1 MIQLK
6 APWNERNGK
15 FSPLKAVVFAGLFV
29 PALWIAY
36 LAATGALEPKVV
48 TEMIHRTGL
57 WAIRFLTLSLLVT
70 PLMRGARYPKLVAI
84 RRMVGV
90 AAFAYAA
97 AHLSLYIVDQHYDLL
112 HVASEIVLR
121 FYLTIGF
128 VTWLG
133 LAALAA
139 TSTDGMIR
147 RLGPRWRQL
156 HSIVYALG
164 VLALLHFMIQAKAD
178 VSEPVMMTGFFAILM
193 LFRALVKRGLPA
205 WGAAPPGERMAR
217 SLPIWTTTICS
228 AYLGSGA
235 NHRSSASRSST
246 VNAPGVGRR
255 FCPGVRVYYS
265 PALSPLR
272 PPLLIAPTSK
282 YCPSSRDGSRWFGA
296 AVTLGAICRAATS
309 CISVRELFMEYR
321 STSGVWRRTAHR
333 RPCLKISP
341 IRKTPRLAGSLS
353 PGREFF
359 YTRVR
364 RDKAESPPLPG

>member
-1 MIQLK
+1 MIPLK

-29 PALWIAY
+29 PALWIVY

-48 TEMIHRTGL
+48 TEMIHRAGL

-97 AHLSLYIVDQHYDLL
+97 AHLSLYIVDQHYDLI

-139 TSTDGMIR
+139 TSTDAMIR

-193 LFRALVKRGLPA
+193 LFRALAKRGFSPT
-205 WGAAPPGERMAR
+205 GAALAAAIVAPPLTALIEASWYALVRHIPFWDVLEANIDPDMLFR
-217 SLPIWTTTICS
+217 PS
-228 AYLGSGA
+228 AYVA
-235 NHRSSASRSST
+235 A
-246 VNAPGVGRR
+246 A
-255 FCPGVRVYYS
+255 
-265 PALSPLR
+265 
-272 PPLLIAPTSK
+272 
-282 YCPSSRDGSRWFGA
+282 GA
-296 AVTLGAICRAATS
+296 AFLIVTLLRKAPAT
-309 CISVRELFMEYR
+309 RR
-321 STSGVWRRTAHR
+321 SAVLAPRTAA
-333 RPCLKISP
+333 S
-341 IRKTPRLAGSLS
+341 AA
-353 PGREFF
+353 
-359 YTRVR
+359 
-364 RDKAESPPLPG
+364 AEAS